1 MGKRILS
8 LIFFIFFQL
17 FSFNIN
23 ASAYHLIF
31 LVHDLTNSG
40 TSKCLRIC
48 HGHGKKEFGT
58 IYDITKYG
66 CSIQDIEF
74 FQKIHGK
81 IITNK
86 DKRYR
91 QILDLVKDATKFD
104 DYWGDGD
111 GFEYE
116 DKISKAEQKKLD
128 EYEKIQENAKNKLE
142 EILRSL
148 VE

>member
-1 MGKRILS
+1 MKKHILS

-17 FSFNIN
+17 SAFNVNI
-23 ASAYHLIF
+23 SAYHLIF
-31 LVHDLTNSG
+31 LVHDLVKTG

-58 IYDITKYG
+58 IYDIAKYG
-66 CSIQDIEF
+66 CSIEDIEF

-104 DYWGDGD
+104 DYFGDGD

-116 DKISKAEQKKLD
+116 DKLSKAEKKKLD
-128 EYEKIQENAKNKLE
+128 EYEKIQDNAQKKIE
-142 EILRSL
+142 EILRGL
-148 VE
+148 VK